1 MLLCPL
7 WIKMVLFHIYIWIY
21 NVIYWIYVLLF
32 HIYIII
38 ASNWQSWVGILRKDT
53 LAFLQILGESFQSL
67 TLSLMLVVGFLNI
80 LLSQGTS
87 FPFLAFWEYLLQ
99 LGYEFCQMFFL
110 HLLIWCHVPLL
121 VLSVNIIMF
130 MDLQIWISSS
140 FLKWTPLINNELTAL
155 FVAWWDLLIFEW
167 NFNMFIRDIG
177 Q

>member
-1 MLLCPL
+1 MSSVNKDG
-7 WIKMVLFHIYIWIY
+7 IISYIYMNIQCYILNICITVSY
-21 NVIYWIYVLLF
+21 
-32 HIYIII
+32 IYIII